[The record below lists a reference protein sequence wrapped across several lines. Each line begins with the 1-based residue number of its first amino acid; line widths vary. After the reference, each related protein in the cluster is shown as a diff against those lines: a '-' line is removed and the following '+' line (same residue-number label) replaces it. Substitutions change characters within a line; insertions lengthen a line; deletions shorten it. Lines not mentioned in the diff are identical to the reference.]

1 MSILSAIRDGIDK
14 PTRIMYAANMSW
26 RPSQRMLSN
35 MIEQGLLEVKIT
47 PGTSKRYKRYLITE
61 KGVDVLDYFEKADE
75 ILPKDVYSVHAV
87 PS

>member
-1 MSILSAIRDGIDK
+1 
-14 PTRIMYAANMSW
+14 
-26 RPSQRMLSN
+26 MLSN
-35 MIEQGLLEVKIT
+35 MIEQGLLEVKIA
-47 PGTSKRYKRYLITE
+47 PGTSNKQYKRYLITE